1 MMIFTN
7 EMTKVQQRS
16 RSVIEPFVLLLSPFA
31 PHVAEE
37 LWGLLGHQPSV
48 SQQPWPIFDP
58 AMTVS
63 ERMIIP
69 IQVNGRLRAKLDVAV
84 DTSRDEI
91 EQLARAEAAE
101 WLQGNEPKKVVYVEK
116 KLLNFVV

>member
-37 LWGLLGHQPSV
+37 LWSVLGHRPSV
-48 SQQPWPIFDP
+48 SQQPWPAFDP
-58 AMTVS
+58 ALTVS
-63 ERMIIP
+63 ERMTIP

-84 DTSRDEI
+84 DTSRDTI
-91 EQLARAEAAE
+91 ERLAREEAAE
-101 WLQGNEPKKVVYVEK
+101 WLQDREPKKVIYVEK
-116 KLLNFVV
+116 KLLNFVI